1 MKILLDND
9 LNELQQL
16 MLDLNEPKFRA
27 KQLYDSLLLGQN
39 VDENTTLPKPLKEKL
54 SDYIWQPIKIYKTY
68 EGKDA
73 VKFLYKLNDNNIIE
87 GIVMFHKYGNTLC
100 VSTQVGC
107 RMGCKF
113 CASTLDGLLRNLTCG
128 EILGQ
133 VVAVN
138 KYLGGNIADRKI
150 TNIVLMGSGEPLDNY
165 DNVLKFL
172 KMVTDKNSFNFSKR
186 NISLST
192 CGLADKIDKL
202 ADDFAGIVLTISLH
216 SSTQSKRQEIMP
228 IAYKYDL
235 TTLIN
240 SVKNYA
246 IKSGRRVVFEYT
258 LIDGVNDSIEDA
270 KNLSKLTKGLM
281 CHINLIPLNFV
292 KERNL
297 QTSKNIYNFEKQ
309 LKNMGCSVTVRNS
322 MGSEIDGACGQL
334 RRKHLAEENN
344 E

>member
-16 MLDLNEPKFRA
+16 MIDLNEPKFRA
-27 KQLYDSLLLGQN
+27 KQLYDSLLLGQSA
-39 VDENTTLPKPLKEKL
+39 DENTTLPKSLKEKL
-54 SDYIWQPIKIYKTY
+54 SDYIWEPIKIYKAY

-73 VKFLYKLNDNNIIE
+73 IKFLYKLNDNSIIE

-138 KYLGGNIADRKI
+138 KYLGGNITDRKI

-172 KMVTDKNSFNFSKR
+172 KTITDKNSFNFSKR

-192 CGLADKIDKL
+192 CGLAYKIDKL
-202 ADDFAGIVLTISLH
+202 ADDFAGIVLTVSLH

-228 IAYKYDL
+228 IANKYDL
-235 TTLIN
+235 TTLMK

-246 IKSGRRVVFEYT
+246 EKSGRRVVFEYT

-270 KNLSKLTKGLM
+270 KNLCKLTKGIM

-297 QTSKNIYNFEKQ
+297 QTSKNIFNFEKQ

>member
-39 VDENTTLPKPLKEKL
+39 VDENTTLPKLLKEKL

-68 EGKDA
+68 EGNDA

-246 IKSGRRVVFEYT
+246 IKSGKRVVFEYT

>member
-27 KQLYDSLLLGQN
+27 KQLYDSLLLGQS

-68 EGKDA
+68 EGNDV